1 MERNLSN
8 SPPRRRVRSEVLKTT
23 EERLELLRQELSD
36 LRHAEETHETR
47 STRGEHANTQ
57 FIWCKAS
64 QNNFD
69 QICKFFLL
77 QVIIDQE
84 LETLCI
90 CSLSMLSY
98 DFWAGILIV

>member
-47 STRGEHANTQ
+47 WQLEENMQTRNLFGARQ
-57 FIWCKAS
+57 VKILL
-64 QNNFD
+64 
-69 QICKFFLL
+69 IKF
-77 QVIIDQE
+77 
-84 LETLCI
+84 
-90 CSLSMLSY
+90 
-98 DFWAGILIV
+98 AR